1 MLRKSLVAA
10 LATAVALA
18 FSPITTASAT
28 SLFGTGTKVVAG
40 KVFEEAK
47 GKRKAKK
54 KGGKKVASKAGRCGT
69 YKYWDKKSGK
79 CASKV

>member
-28 SLFGTGTKVVAG
+28 SLLGTGTKVATE
-40 KVFEEAK
+40 KVFEEAR

-54 KGGKKVASKAGRCGT
+54 RGGKKVASKAGKCGT
-69 YKYWDKKSGK
+69 YKFWNKKSKK
-79 CASKV
+79 CVSKV